1 MTSSPK
7 ICTVPGA
14 PKSQQKEDGGV
25 INCAWVV
32 RTLRYWHHSPGHRR
46 IHWHIGH
53 SHGHVFAGIAG
64 TVGAATGVIVCT
76 EIGPGLWSTPPYLGR
91 PYGGPGLGPGGLS
104 GAPVPVIGGRGL
116 CPEELSVA
124 PVPFIGGPGFP
135 VGIVGGELAA
145 PSISSVGNG
154 SGTSEINQIGNRGSL
169 PRSISIRSTPG
180 VAVIGQV
187 PEPSSA
193 LILIAAVLAMAL
205 LRSPSRGRGCW
216 PRLP

>member
-1 MTSSPK
+1 M
-7 ICTVPGA
+7 
-14 PKSQQKEDGGV
+14 
-25 INCAWVV
+25 INCGWVV
-32 RTLRYWHHSPGHRR
+32 RPLRHWHHSPGHRR

-91 PYGGPGLGPGGLS
+91 PYGGPGLGP
-104 GAPVPVIGGRGL
+104 
-116 CPEELSVA
+116 EELSGA

-169 PRSISIRSTPG
+169 PGSIEMSSTPA
-180 VAVIGQV
+180 VVVIGQV

-193 LILIAAVLAMAL
+193 LILIAAVLVDGLAPLAVARPRMLAEIAVEPLCRGLAL
-205 LRSPSRGRGCW
+205 RDFLVEVASQ
-216 PRLP
+216 LE